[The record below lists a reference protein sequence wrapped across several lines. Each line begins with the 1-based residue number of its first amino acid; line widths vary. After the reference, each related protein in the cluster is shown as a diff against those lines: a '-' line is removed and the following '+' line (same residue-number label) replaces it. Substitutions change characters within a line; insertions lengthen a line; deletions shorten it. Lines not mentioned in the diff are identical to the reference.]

1 MSQPTISFEFFPP
14 KNEEVAVH
22 LWEAVPA
29 LMALDPLYMTVT
41 YGAGGSTKDGTLA
54 ALKKIR
60 GMTDIPLASHLTF
73 LSTTKADLD
82 DYIAK
87 IWAAGVK
94 HIIALRGDL
103 PKGRSYDEFT
113 GNEYYDYTSNFIAAL
128 KSKHDFEISVGAYPE
143 KHPDAPSLEADIAAL
158 KLKCAAGA
166 DRAITQF
173 FFDNDVYF
181 RFVDQCEKAGITT
194 PIVPGIIPVHDF
206 KSLCRFAGNC
216 QASIPAW
223 LHDKFDGLEDKP
235 DEARK
240 IATDLLVR
248 QSLDLAAAGVPHIH
262 YYTMNKAPVTTEACQ
277 ALGYK
282 AKAAA

>member
-1 MSQPTISFEFFPP
+1 MPQPTISFEFFPP
-14 KNEEVAVH
+14 KNDELAVQ

-29 LMALDPLYMTVT
+29 LMSLAPKYMTVT

-73 LSTTKADLD
+73 LSTTKAELD
-82 DYIAK
+82 DYIEK
-87 IWAAGVK
+87 LWAAGVK
-94 HIIALRGDL
+94 HIVALRGDL
-103 PKGRSYDEFT
+103 PKGRSYDEFK
-113 GNEYYDYTSNFIAAL
+113 GENYYDYTSNFITAL

-173 FFDNDVYF
+173 FFENDVYY
-181 RFVDQCEKAGITT
+181 RFADQCAKAGIDT
-194 PIVPGIIPVHDF
+194 PICPGLIPIHDF

-216 QASIPAW
+216 QASIPQW

-235 DEARK
+235 LEAQK
-240 IATDLLVR
+240 IATDLLVA
-248 QSLDLAAAGVPHIH
+248 QAQDLAAHGIPHIH
-262 YYTMNKAPVTTEACQ
+262 FYSMNKAPITTEACQ

-282 AKAAA
+282 AKAA